1 MSYSFI
7 FCLISTCTHRLCE
20 MSKFNGTKTTKGGSE
35 NGILVFNT
43 GPGTRRFSHD
53 SLRQKISV
61 HRGID
66 HSEKLKEMRLYKVP
80 LVGWQLTQVVFNHQ
94 FVVIYSSSW
103 WWSIER
109 DIEKILLQRSKFPSV
124 VRNYN
129 EGFLRKFPV
138 VEIKRGDCKGTM
150 KNLIEFLHCKG
161 ELKTEYDFLLN
172 NCKTLANNVFDRFV
186 AEGTV
191 KRTFNVL
198 WTVTLQMKSCFIVI

>member
-1 MSYSFI
+1 MSQSFI

-20 MSKFNGTKTTKGGSE
+20 MSKFKSTKTTKGGSE
-35 NGILVFNT
+35 NGVLVFNT
-43 GPGTRRFSHD
+43 APGTHHFSHD
-53 SLRQKISV
+53 SLRQKMSL

-150 KNLIEFLHCKG
+150 KDLIEFLHCKG
-161 ELKTEYDFLLN
+161 ELKTEYDLVSN
-172 NCKTLANNVFDRFV
+172 NCKTFANHVFNRFV
-186 AEGTV
+186 VEGTV
-191 KRTFNVL
+191 KERCSI
-198 WTVTLQMKSCFIVI
+198 M

>member
-1 MSYSFI
+1 MSHSFI

-35 NGILVFNT
+35 NGVLVFNT
-43 GPGTRRFSHD
+43 GPKRRHFSHD
-53 SLRQKISV
+53 SLRQKMSR

-66 HSEKLKEMRLYKVP
+66 HAEKLNEMTLYKVP
-80 LVGWQLTQVVFNHQ
+80 LVEWQLTQVVFNHQ
-94 FVVIYSSSW
+94 FVVIDSSSW

-109 DIEKILLQRSKFPSV
+109 DSEKILLQRSKFPYV

-138 VEIKRGDCKGTM
+138 VEIKRGDCEGTM

-161 ELKTEYDFLLN
+161 ELKTEYDLVNN
-172 NCKTLANNVFDRFV
+172 NCKTFANNVFDTFV
-186 AEGTV
+186 VEGTV

-198 WTVTLQMKSCFIVI
+198 